1 MDVKEVLLQVIK
13 ELEMDGLNP
22 DVILAGPDFLMAAGD
37 ALVNV
42 KLRIYEIAEL
52 GYDAVVADS
61 SALGLTKRASKRISV
76 DPFLEE
82 IRKKEEEVLEEL
94 SFEEE

>member
-1 MDVKEVLLQVIK
+1 MDVKEILDHTIR
-13 ELEMDGLNP
+13 ELENDGLNP
-22 DVILAGPDFLMAAGD
+22 DVILAGPDFLMVAGD
-37 ALVNV
+37 ALVSV
-42 KLRIYEIAEL
+42 KLRIYEIEEL
-52 GYDAVVADS
+52 GYDAVVVDS

-82 IRKKEEEVLEEL
+82 IRKKEEEVLDEL

>member
-1 MDVKEVLLQVIK
+1 MDVREILHHIIE
-13 ELEMDGLNP
+13 ELENEGLKP
-22 DVILAGPDFLMAAGD
+22 DVILAGPDFLMVAGD

-61 SALGLTKRASKRISV
+61 SALGLTKRASRRISV

-82 IRKKEEEVLEEL
+82 IRKKEEEVLGEL